1 MDGANK
7 LRNSTLFLEGT
18 VDVIAA
24 TIAFGMGINKKNVPF
39 VINHSMPSGFKNY
52 IQMSGKGRK
61 NGETVT
67 SIVLFRF
74 MNKLFHLRN
83 IGKLQDHQHLA
94 EMLNG
99 LNCIYKSI

>member
-1 MDGANK
+1 MDGDNK
-7 LRNSTLFLEGT
+7 LRNSTLFLKGT

-39 VINHSMPSGFKNY
+39 VINHSMPSGFKSY

-67 SIVLFRF
+67 SIVLFSGD
-74 MNKLFHLRN
+74 N
-83 IGKLQDHQHLA
+83 QH
-94 EMLNG
+94 
-99 LNCIYKSI
+99 